1 MKGKRV
7 VGIGFIVKKDK
18 QKKTEQGGDI
28 KSEEEKQQKQ
38 LPEDD
43 RVASKLFSSVSC
55 YKCTLFLSNDIIPA
69 ALIGDLKKKKKK
81 RLWPRK
87 FNQVCH
93 SLSSRY
99 RQRGH
104 EE

>member
-1 MKGKRV
+1 MAL
-7 VGIGFIVKKDK
+7 IVKKDK

-43 RVASKLFSSVSC
+43 SVASKLFSSVSC

-69 ALIGDLKKKKKK
+69 ALIGDLEKKKKTLMAKK
-81 RLWPRK
+81 VQPGM
-87 FNQVCH
+87 
-93 SLSSRY
+93 SLTKLQIPTAWAR
-99 RQRGH
+99 RVAT
-104 EE
+104 EK